1 MNPIIDTCQNCYK
14 LLQNVLMD
22 AFQTETFFFTPPY
35 KDLGKI
41 DRGIR
46 NIVWPNYYNT
56 DNRLVPSSNDP
67 SKRFF
72 VVKSNLGFYNIMIY
86 LTLSQ
91 HPDFISI
98 GPFRSEGFS
107 TTFFA
112 QLMKEAKVPDG
123 AYNTLSQ
130 FYKNLPYVPLET
142 IVNVTKHIVENFF
155 PEFASRA
162 EHAGEGKK
170 IIQCDML

>member
-1 MNPIIDTCQNCYK
+1 MIPTTDTCQNCYK

-35 KDLGKI
+35 QDLDKI

-46 NIVWPNYYNT
+46 NIVWPDYYNT
-56 DNRLVPSSNDP
+56 DNRLVPSINSPD
-67 SKRFF
+67 KRFF

-86 LTLSQ
+86 LTAAQ
-91 HPDFISI
+91 QPDFISI

-107 TTFFA
+107 NTFFT
-112 QLMKEAKVPDG
+112 QLMKESKVPDG

-130 FYKNLPYVPLET
+130 FYKAIRSQKNIT
-142 IVNVTKHIVENFF
+142 SSVTVSNY
-155 PEFASRA
+155 
-162 EHAGEGKK
+162 
-170 IIQCDML
+170 